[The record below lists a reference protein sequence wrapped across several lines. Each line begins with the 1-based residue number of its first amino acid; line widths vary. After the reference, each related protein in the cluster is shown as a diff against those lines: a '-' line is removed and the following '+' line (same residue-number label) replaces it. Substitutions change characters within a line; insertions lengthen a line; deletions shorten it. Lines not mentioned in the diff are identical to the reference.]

1 MSRSKKKPDYDP
13 VALKS
18 QLFNAISY
26 SYNHPAAD
34 EAVDKATHE
43 AVGGHKKIELVAEEF
58 SMSRLKIR
66 KILITTGDYSTPQT
80 TQIKKMRDEGKST
93 AQIAEKLGLAVCTVT
108 SLLPY
113 EKVVYGLEELSVA
126 ADRVKLFRSRR
137 SAVEELQAEPSSINL
152 WKAIILFAGY
162 PFITSGRGSREGVKF
177 KYTVPQQPGKSGKQY
192 SGESVEGY
200 GNELFIVNSA
210 GETREKSISRS
221 SVDYALNLVLEGNEI
236 TGPKCL
242 KVYGSSYIFAIF
254 RRFGLV

>member
-18 QLFNAISY
+18 QLFNAIAY

-93 AQIAEKLGLAVCTVT
+93 AQIAEKLGL
-108 SLLPY
+108 
-113 EKVVYGLEELSVA
+113 E
-126 ADRVKLFRSRR
+126 
-137 SAVEELQAEPSSINL
+137 N
-152 WKAIILFAGY
+152 
-162 PFITSGRGSREGVKF
+162 
-177 KYTVPQQPGKSGKQY
+177 
-192 SGESVEGY
+192 
-200 GNELFIVNSA
+200 
-210 GETREKSISRS
+210 
-221 SVDYALNLVLEGNEI
+221 
-236 TGPKCL
+236 
-242 KVYGSSYIFAIF
+242 F
-254 RRFGLV
+254 RRHILQCAYPIVLLIIIDRSTEVSQFEATPLGGIDIGGLHITMDDIELVAKL